1 MVVEARKTGFTHQG
15 RGDWLRLIHPAQGLL
30 TLTYLPMTIQQEE
43 VILEHF
49 ESLGMTRG
57 DAQGRFEAMSEAE
70 LDALLA
76 TLTA

>member
-1 MVVEARKTGFTHQG
+1 
-15 RGDWLRLIHPAQGLL
+15 
-30 TLTYLPMTIQQEE
+30 MTIQQEE
-43 VILEHF
+43 TILEYF

-57 DAQGRFEAMSEAE
+57 DAQGKFEAMEMHSQAE